1 MFYLLEP
8 DDIVDGEDLESE
20 VLAAG
25 TVATQAHTGEGAW
38 GEVFQQWDKVSGS
51 ESLSINIEA
60 ISLEPLVEGLLGT
73 GAVVKIHATESNIP
87 YAGVE
92 CIDVLFFIILLW
104 LFVSLFGCTLQAPPS
119 PWYSLHGASLK
130 LESSGFAHLAFA
142 KRHIRM
148 HKRHKRHIRMHRMHK
163 AQVLG

>member
-38 GEVFQQWDKVSGS
+38 GEFFQRCDKVSGS

-60 ISLEPLVEGLLGT
+60 L
-73 GAVVKIHATESNIP
+73 
-87 YAGVE
+87 
-92 CIDVLFFIILLW
+92 
-104 LFVSLFGCTLQAPPS
+104 S
-119 PWYSLHGASLK
+119 PG
-130 LESSGFAHLAFA
+130 
-142 KRHIRM
+142 
-148 HKRHKRHIRMHRMHK
+148 
-163 AQVLG
+163 